1 MEIVL
6 ILLITIPL
14 FTAFLIPLI
23 DILYKKARKY
33 LVVFSAFVEFSLS
46 IYLFISN
53 YNEII
58 NGTLFIGYKLGGW
71 IPPLGIN
78 LVMDM
83 LSFYF
88 SSLVTFA
95 VMFLVIYSIGF
106 IGHHEG
112 KYYVLLYLLW
122 SAMQGII
129 LTGDVFN
136 FYVFLELILITSAP
150 LIAFKRNKE
159 GTKAAIKYM
168 FYGIVGGLFIFI
180 GLIFIYS
187 NLGTLNFAEISVY
200 FNKLPLQTQKF
211 IALFFLLGFFIKLG
225 IFPFHFWVARAQ
237 SAAPSPVSALL
248 SGIVEKIYI
257 YSFLRMFWFVFGY
270 NVLQELRI
278 INPIIFIALLSSI
291 IGHTLALQEDDIKRL
306 LAYSTI
312 GHLGII
318 IAVLVVN
325 SKLAIIAGLLH
336 VFAHML
342 MKISLFTT
350 TGYIL
355 QFTPSHKLIDS
366 RGVAYNNLVIFLGFI
381 VAAGGMIGLP
391 PMIGFFSKLFIVQS
405 FIENGMLISGSMVIL
420 GSIIALIYYF
430 RYIVYGF
437 KKIALGSPEEFRLIL
452 SVLYRERVVTDIALF
467 FVSTVIISG
476 LFYKIIYIPIVGIA
490 ELVLNPNLYIE
501 FILGG

>member
-1 MEIVL
+1 LETVL
-6 ILLITIPL
+6 ILLITVPL
-14 FTAFLIPLI
+14 VTAFLIPLM
-23 DILYKKARKY
+23 DILYKRARKY
-33 LVVFSAFVEFSLS
+33 LVVFSAFIEFSLS
-46 IYLFISN
+46 IYLFITN
-53 YNEII
+53 YNKII
-58 NGTLFIGYKLGGW
+58 NGTLFLGYNLGGW
-71 IPPLGIN
+71 IPPIGIN

-112 KYYVLLYLLW
+112 KYYVLLFILW
-122 SAMQGII
+122 AAMQGIV

-150 LIAFKRNKE
+150 LIAFKRNTE

-168 FYGIVGGLFIFI
+168 FYGIIGGLFIFI

-187 NLGTLNFAEISVY
+187 NLGTLNFAEIAVN
-200 FNKLPLQTQKF
+200 FNSLSFETQKI
-211 IALFFLLGFFIKLG
+211 IALFFLLGLFIKLG
-225 IFPFHFWVARAQ
+225 IFPFHFWVVRAQ
-237 SAAPSPVSALL
+237 SVAPSPVSALL

-257 YSFLRMFWFVFGY
+257 YSFLRMFWFVFGH
-270 NVLQELRI
+270 NVLQELKI
-278 INPIIFIALLSSI
+278 IGLIIFIALLSSI
-291 IGHTLALQEDDIKRL
+291 VGHILALYEDDIKRM

-366 RGVAYNNLVIFLGFI
+366 RGVAHNNLTIFMGFI
-381 VAAGGMIGLP
+381 VAAGGMMGLP
-391 PMIGFFSKLFIVQS
+391 PMIGFFSKVFIIQS
-405 FIENGMLISGSMVIL
+405 FIESGMLISGSMVVL

-430 RYIVYGF
+430 RYFIYGF
-437 KKIALGSPEEFRLIL
+437 KKITLGSTEEFRLIL

-467 FVSTVIISG
+467 FVAAVVISG
-476 LFYKIIYIPIVGIA
+476 LFYKLIYSPISGVA
-490 ELVLNPNLYIE
+490 DLVLNPNLYIE

>member
-1 MEIVL
+1 MEITL
-6 ILLITIPL
+6 ILLITVPL
-14 FTAFLIPLI
+14 VTAFLIPLI

-33 LVVFSAFVEFSLS
+33 LVVFSAIVELSLS
-46 IYLFISN
+46 LYIFISN
-53 YNEII
+53 YNKII
-58 NGTLFIGYKLGGW
+58 NGTLFLGYELGGW
-71 IPPLGIN
+71 IPPIGIN
-78 LVMDM
+78 LTMDM

-95 VMFLVIYSIGF
+95 VLFLVIYSIGF

-129 LTGDVFN
+129 LTGDIFN
-136 FYVFLELILITSAP
+136 FYVFIELILITSAP

-168 FYGIVGGLFIFI
+168 FYGIIGGLFIFI

-187 NLGTLNFAEISVY
+187 NLGTLNFAEISAS
-200 FNKLPLQTQKF
+200 FNTLSLDSQKI
-211 IALFFLLGFFIKLG
+211 IALFFILGLFIKLG

-237 SAAPSPVSALL
+237 SAAPSPISALL

-257 YSFLRMFWFVFGY
+257 YSFLRIFWFVFGF
-270 NVLQELRI
+270 NVLQDLKI
-278 INPIIFIALLSSI
+278 IKPIIFIALLSSI
-291 IGHTLALQEDDIKRL
+291 IGHTLALQEKDIKRM

-325 SKLAIIAGLLH
+325 SKLAIVAGLLH

-350 TGYIL
+350 TGYVL

-366 RGVAYNNLVIFLGFI
+366 RGVAYNNLIIFLGFSF
-381 VAAGGMIGLP
+381 AAGGMIGLP
-391 PMIGFFSKLFIVQS
+391 PMIGFFSKLFIVKS
-405 FIENGMLISGSMVIL
+405 FIENGMLISGAMVVL
-420 GSIIALIYYF
+420 GSIIALVYYF

-437 KKIALGSPEEFRLIL
+437 KKISLGSPEEFRLIL

-467 FVSTVIISG
+467 FVAAVLISG
-476 LFYKIIYIPIVGIA
+476 LFYKVIFSPLGGVA